1 MHFIL
6 LEKIRGQNVWF
17 CRVRRIAR
25 KHAVINDQFRSPR
38 TEMLLG
44 GEDDTWVSK
53 RENGILYSFDM
64 SKSMFARGNITEK
77 LRIAKAGRTYS
88 FFLVDL
94 MLYLGLSVCFGR
106 LETKRY
112 WPPKRLERINNPRY
126 MKKK

>member
-1 MHFIL
+1 M
-6 LEKIRGQNVWF
+6 WF

-77 LRIAKAGRTYS
+77 LRIAKAERTYS
-88 FFLVDL
+88 SFLVDL
-94 MLYLGLSVCFGR
+94 MLYIGLSVCFG
-106 LETKRY
+106 L
-112 WPPKRLERINNPRY
+112 W
-126 MKKK
+126 